1 MRGQNNTNIVREGFD
16 DAPLN
21 AVVKRCSTS
30 QRRTT
35 KDVHLATY
43 NYAKSAILALENN
56 EGMTKIWFGV
66 FEKIVEIL
74 QEDTIIYVFGGK
86 YCERDMFAYTFPG
99 TRKIYLCKK
108 YQKAPQLAKFDS
120 KMGILTH
127 ELSHAICDTNDIVYG
142 QSGCKQLAKKAS
154 RRAVKNA
161 DNYEYFVETLP
172 VTDKS

>member
-56 EGMTKIWFGV
+56 ERMAKIWFGV

-74 QEDTIIYVFGGK
+74 V
-86 YCERDMFAYTFPG
+86 
-99 TRKIYLCKK
+99 
-108 YQKAPQLAKFDS
+108 
-120 KMGILTH
+120 
-127 ELSHAICDTNDIVYG
+127 
-142 QSGCKQLAKKAS
+142 
-154 RRAVKNA
+154 VKDA
-161 DNYEYFVETLP
+161 
-172 VTDKS
+172 